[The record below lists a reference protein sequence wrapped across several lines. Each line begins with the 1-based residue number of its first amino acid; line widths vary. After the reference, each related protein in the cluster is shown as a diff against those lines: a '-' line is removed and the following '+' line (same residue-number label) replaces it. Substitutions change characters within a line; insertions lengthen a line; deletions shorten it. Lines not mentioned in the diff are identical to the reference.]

1 MCNAGSVDFEGQKIQ
16 LGKNPGRESLQIFE
30 AGKEALSEHE
40 KGTFLPFGCAGRKAR
55 SGNYSAVVG
64 TNTKFKNK
72 ANATESKQSNT
83 LGTLYTNK
91 IGFPNWVL
99 RPCYKL
105 YATSRGKCYRFF
117 TFSESPINSAQWA
130 KLIHNMTSIKEK
142 PPSGESFPQTLQNLM
157 KITTSFQ
164 TDQEVGEAYSLST
177 MKLIPTFNTVE
188 TLTEPTLW
196 ANCAQMP
203 GICSTLNTMANFVA
217 FISTKPA
224 FGSKIRKW

>member
-1 MCNAGSVDFEGQKIQ
+1 M
-16 LGKNPGRESLQIFE
+16 
-30 AGKEALSEHE
+30 SEHE
-40 KGTFLPFGCAGRKAR
+40 KGTFWPLGCARRKAR

-83 LGTLYTNK
+83 IGTLYTNK

-130 KLIHNMTSIKEK
+130 KLIHNMTSTKEK
-142 PPSGESFPQTLQNLM
+142 PPSGKSFSPNLVELNENNYLLPHQ
-157 KITTSFQ
+157 S
-164 TDQEVGEAYSLST
+164 GRGLGL
-177 MKLIPTFNTVE
+177 LIVYNE
-188 TLTEPTLW
+188 
-196 ANCAQMP
+196 
-203 GICSTLNTMANFVA
+203 LNPNV
-217 FISTKPA
+217 
-224 FGSKIRKW
+224 